1 LGNFPIVT
9 VGILKSG
16 AMNKVEIIAEVDSKG
31 RVVIPKSV
39 REKFGI
45 KPRDRL
51 RLKIVEAMPRRS
63 FIKECAGALEGE
75 GNAVELLHSKSP
87 LRVRFKR

>member
-1 LGNFPIVT
+1 
-9 VGILKSG
+9 
-16 AMNKVEIIAEVDSKG
+16 MEIIAEVDSKG

-45 KPRDRL
+45 KPRG

-63 FIKECAGALEGE
+63 FIG
-75 GNAVELLHSKSP
+75 
-87 LRVRFKR
+87 